1 MRKWAPLLAVCM
13 GTFMLVVDETITLV
27 ALPDIST
34 SLHASLGALA
44 WVVDG
49 YALALAA
56 ALLAVG
62 TLADRWGQRR
72 VYLAGL
78 ALFTVSSLVCG
89 LSATPA
95 LLITMRVVQGAG
107 AAGIYATSISLL
119 RNTYSGRERATALG
133 VWGAVASG
141 GAALGPLAGG
151 ILTQAFGWG
160 WIFFVNVPV
169 GVAAIVLTAQAVPA
183 PASRP
188 GSERASLDVAGMLLF
203 ALFASSLLY
212 GTVRAPAAGW
222 SGTGTLAAL
231 LVSALALIAF
241 VLRQRASDHPILDLA
256 LLRRP
261 AFTAA
266 LIAIFVGMFTAY
278 GFMAYTSI
286 WLQSLTGLSP
296 LQAGL
301 VILPSAVASMAV
313 SVMAGHWLRRF
324 LPRYSLPVALL
335 LVAAGALAQ
344 TGLTPASTG
353 SRVIAGLL
361 ISGLGMG
368 MVFPAA
374 SSLAVESV
382 PHRRAGMAAGAFT
395 TFQQLGY
402 AIGVAIFAT
411 VVAAMAKT
419 GLTGHVTDPRA
430 TAQQLTSGGA
440 HAITA
445 QAPAAARSAL
455 EHLLRTAF
463 VHGLNAVALFGA
475 ILALAAAVITA
486 LALRRETTAT
496 QSHAEPDTA
505 DTVTPV
511 NS

>member
-34 SLHASLGALA
+34 SLHASLDALA

-78 ALFTVSSLVCG
+78 AVFTLSSLVCG

-169 GVAAIVLTAQAVPA
+169 GVAAIVLTARAV

-188 GSERASLDVAGMLLF
+188 GSERARLDVAGMLLF

-411 VVAAMAKT
+411 VVAAMAKA

-430 TAQQLTSGGA
+430 TAQQLTGGGA

-463 VHGLNAVALFGA
+463 VHGLNAVALIGA

-505 DTVTPV
+505 HTVTPV